1 MQRVLFMMRFANMNK
16 TELFINRVKELDNKK
31 LREDVWNQMSL
42 LEQDI
47 INKIIKKSLT
57 RIGKAPYI

>member
-1 MQRVLFMMRFANMNK
+1 MNK
-16 TELFINRVKELDNKK
+16 TELLIKRIKELENKK
-31 LREDVWNQMSL
+31 LREDVWNQMNL

-57 RIGKAPYI
+57 YIVKKS

>member
-1 MQRVLFMMRFANMNK
+1 MQRVLSMMKYVNMKNK

-57 RIGKAPYI
+57 NITKKS

>member
-57 RIGKAPYI
+57 LMAKKS

>member
-1 MQRVLFMMRFANMNK
+1 MQKVLSMMKYVNMKNK
-16 TELFINRVKELDNKK
+16 TELFIKRIKELENKK

-57 RIGKAPYI
+57 NITKKS

>member
-1 MQRVLFMMRFANMNK
+1 MQRVLSMMKYVNMKNK

-57 RIGKAPYI
+57 NITKRL

>member
-1 MQRVLFMMRFANMNK
+1 MMRFVKLMNK
-16 TELFINRVKELDNKK
+16 TELLIKRIKELENKK

-57 RIGKAPYI
+57 RIGKRS

>member
-1 MQRVLFMMRFANMNK
+1 MKKFVKLMNK
-16 TELFINRVKELDNKK
+16 TELLIKRIKELENKK
-31 LREDVWNQMSL
+31 LREDVWNQMNL

-57 RIGKAPYI
+57 YIVKKS

>member
-1 MQRVLFMMRFANMNK
+1 MRKFVNQKTIKFIKRVE
-16 TELFINRVKELDNKK
+16 ELENKK

-47 INKIIKKSLT
+47 INKIIKKGLT
-57 RIGKAPYI
+57 LISKKS

>member
-1 MQRVLFMMRFANMNK
+1 MQKVLSMMKYVNMKNK
-16 TELFINRVKELDNKK
+16 TELFIKRIKELENKK

-57 RIGKAPYI
+57 NITKRL

>member
-1 MQRVLFMMRFANMNK
+1 MQKVLSMMKYVNMKNK

-57 RIGKAPYI
+57 NITKRL

>member
-1 MQRVLFMMRFANMNK
+1 MQKVLSMMKYVNMKNK
-16 TELFINRVKELDNKK
+16 TELFIKRIKELENKK

-47 INKIIKKSLT
+47 VNKIIKKSLT
-57 RIGKAPYI
+57 NITKRL

>member
-1 MQRVLFMMRFANMNK
+1 MRKFVKQTN
-16 TELFINRVKELDNKK
+16 LFIKRVKELEDKK
-31 LREDVWNQMSL
+31 LREDVWNQMSY

-57 RIGKAPYI
+57 LISKKS

>member
-1 MQRVLFMMRFANMNK
+1 MMKYVNMKNK
-16 TELFINRVKELDNKK
+16 TELFIKRIKELENKK
-31 LREDVWNQMSL
+31 LREDVWNQMSY

-57 RIGKAPYI
+57 LISKKS